1 MSPFIC
7 LLVASFINRVSAVSS
22 FSKAYPTN
30 NPFHLHS
37 NKKSQSQAKYFRSGI
52 IYLPSRKEIPSFTVQ
67 PALSLLASYLTVLK
81 FLF

>member
-7 LLVASFINRVSAVSS
+7 LLEANIINRLSAVLG
-22 FSKAYPTN
+22 FSKASPTK

-37 NKKSQSQAKYFRSGI
+37 NKRSQSQAKYFRL
-52 IYLPSRKEIPSFTVQ
+52 IYLLFRKEIPSFTVQ
-67 PALSLLASYLTVLK
+67 PALFLLACYLTILK